1 MLSLS
6 EDRQPEYSI
15 FVGDLS
21 PECTELGLLVS
32 RMQGD
37 EEKVDRD

>member
-32 RMQGD
+32 KMQG
-37 EEKVDRD
+37 EKGK